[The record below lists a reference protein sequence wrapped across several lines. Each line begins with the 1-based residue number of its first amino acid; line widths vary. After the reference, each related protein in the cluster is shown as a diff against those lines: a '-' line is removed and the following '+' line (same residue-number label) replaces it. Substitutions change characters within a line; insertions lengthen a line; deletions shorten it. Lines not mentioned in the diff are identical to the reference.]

1 MKSNMAPEVEF
12 EASPIINC
20 AGADISFIDLSTST
34 DSITNWLWNFGND
47 TTSNLQNPIYQY
59 QLTGVYD
66 VTLIARGKHYEQ
78 IIKNGLEVESFWG
91 NFNLKIPCFNNVE
104 NLESFDLIFLTT
116 KLYSNNQSI
125 KDIKKISDSE
135 TIIITIQNGVNSHN
149 EISKEIKSKN
159 IIPAATYIEAEIPA
173 PGVVLQ
179 KGSSVIIE
187 MGELNGEITKRI
199 KEIKNTFSVE
209 ELTINISKNILST
222 LWKKMIIVGS
232 FGTIMSSFRASF
244 VDLINS
250 NYGEDILMQ
259 TMKEIL
265 SVGIADGINLSDVD
279 INQNILDLKKLCKF
293 TVFHVFITFIQPRPY
308 QYKNDIHDLSTR
320 LFMKKELFVFG

>member
-1 MKSNMAPEVEF
+1 MKIAIMG
-12 EASPIINC
+12 
-20 AGADISFIDLSTST
+20 AGAVGSYYGAILKKYGF
-34 DSITNWLWNFGND
+34 
-47 TTSNLQNPIYQY
+47 
-59 QLTGVYD
+59 D

-279 INQNILDLKKLCKF
+279 INQNILDLKKEPESMTSSMQNDLNNSKPLEIDSILGYVVNLSKKYNIPTPYSTTLVASLNKF
-293 TVFHVFITFIQPRPY
+293 
-308 QYKNDIHDLSTR
+308 
-320 LFMKKELFVFG
+320 KKG